1 MAETFGESNAL
12 KANTSNMYPNGHDGG
27 SFNIKD

>member
-1 MAETFGESNAL
+1 MAETFGEQNAL
-12 KANTSNMYPNGHDGG
+12 KANGGMYPNGLDGG